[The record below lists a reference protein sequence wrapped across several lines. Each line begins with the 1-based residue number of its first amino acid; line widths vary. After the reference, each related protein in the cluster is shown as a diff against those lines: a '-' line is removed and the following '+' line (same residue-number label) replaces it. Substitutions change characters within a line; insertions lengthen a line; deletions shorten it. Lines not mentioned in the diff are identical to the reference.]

1 MEREKTER
9 KVGLLLSLTFVR
21 PTIGVE
27 PCFVVYTYF
36 HYRLERDFKRSHT
49 LHECK
54 EQLYGVQALYTTTIK
69 CAIKCLIAKL
79 TLHLFTL
86 KCLAI
91 FRRLLE
97 NTWHVF
103 SLRHL
108 SQKQNYSNITIFSWK
123 YLATHKKVLIIHYQ
137 TLRYK
142 LQPFKCTFLGVNQ
155 SNTCSLLS
163 KKLLFCCFKATLL
176 LIKKV
181 FWPKFAQKWQSV
193 A

>member
-1 MEREKTER
+1 MQLLCAPRKPQYCYCASSALENSSSQAHTFSFLFHTELYYYYRAETAATLRIPKSWIQKQSSMEREKTER

-69 CAIKCLIAKL
+69 CAIKCLIVKL

-97 NTWHVF
+97 NT
-103 SLRHL
+103 
-108 SQKQNYSNITIFSWK
+108 
-123 YLATHKKVLIIHYQ
+123 
-137 TLRYK
+137 
-142 LQPFKCTFLGVNQ
+142 
-155 SNTCSLLS
+155 
-163 KKLLFCCFKATLL
+163 
-176 LIKKV
+176 
-181 FWPKFAQKWQSV
+181 
-193 A
+193 